1 MYTLDVR
8 NVNDALPMA
17 LHILE
22 KVGVERDSRNGPVVK
37 FPEPVTTKYR
47 SPCERVLFY
56 KERDA
61 NPFFHL
67 FESLWMLAGRN
78 DVAWL
83 KQFNSNIA
91 QYSDDNE
98 TYHGA
103 YGYRWQKHFTGEA
116 NLVEGN
122 EENGVWECLPINQ
135 LDAIIDILK
144 HNKDDR
150 RCVLQMWD
158 ARVDLNRIGKDF
170 PCNLMCVFSVN
181 DNGALDMMV
190 YNRSNDIVWGAYGAN
205 AVHFSILQEYMA
217 AAVGVPVGI
226 YWQVSN
232 NLHAYKDTLEK
243 VKDLAALG
251 EEILN
256 MPTVTNP
263 YDLVKPYP
271 LVSTDIKQWDFDLQ
285 VFMEKGIVQ
294 NFNDPF
300 FKQVVTPLWWA
311 WKAFKQ
317 KEDPRRFQN
326 ALNNVTQ
333 CKAEDW
339 KIACREW
346 LERRLEVANA
356 RGTY

>member
-1 MYTLDVR
+1 MYTIDIR
-8 NVNDALPMA
+8 NVNDALPMS

-78 DVAWL
+78 DVKWL

-91 QYSDDNE
+91 QYSDDGE

-103 YGYRWQKHFTGEA
+103 YGYRWQKHFYPLTPDEPH
-116 NLVEGN
+116 
-122 EENGVWECLPINQ
+122 PINQ
-135 LDAIIDILK
+135 LEVIIDTLK
-144 HNKDDR
+144 SNSDDR

-158 ARVDLNRIGKDF
+158 TQADLGRIGKDF
-170 PCNLMCVFSVN
+170 PCNLMTVFSIN
-181 DNGALDMMV
+181 DKGQLDMTV

-217 AAVGVPVGI
+217 AAIGVPVGM

-243 VKDLAALG
+243 VKNLAALG

-256 MPTVTNP
+256 MPMVTNP
-263 YDLVKPYP
+263 YDVVKPYP
-271 LVSTDIKQWDFDLQ
+271 LVSTDIKSWNFDLQ

-294 NFNDPF
+294 NFSDPF

-311 WKAFKQ
+311 WQAFK
-317 KEDPRRFQN
+317 KKDDPRRFAN
-326 ALNNVTQ
+326 ALNNVEQ

-339 KIACREW
+339 KLACKEW
-346 LERRLEVANA
+346 LERRDVK
-356 RGTY
+356 